1 MVIVFVLVAVL
12 VLAVVVTANWYVWRR
27 LFRDTTRGPGLTRRA
42 GAVLIAGGWVLAI
55 TALVAERSGAP
66 FWLQQVLAWPGFLWL
81 ALSIYLLLAVLAG
94 EIVRPLLRRFLE
106 HRARRTDQGAQPGRA
121 ASAAPDSPANP
132 TPTTATTAPRGNE
145 GTAPAAQPDGGGD
158 AASTATAVP
167 AAGTRAVGGAAPAA
181 ASRRDGGV
189 GAPAAPQADGSGAAP
204 ASETAAGPR
213 PGGGTAHAAASA
225 AASRRDGGV
234 GAPAAPQADGSG
246 AAPASETAAGP
257 RPGGATAH
265 TPASA
270 AASQSDRGISATV
283 LQPEIGAGP
292 DAAPEASPEP
302 AGAATLT
309 PTGPS
314 RRLFVSR
321 VVAGAAAAAAVGTV
335 GYGTYGVLR
344 GPKVK
349 RVTVPLAKLP
359 RAAHGYRIAVVSDV
373 HLGPVLGR
381 GFAQKVVDT
390 INSTQPDLIAVV
402 GDLVD
407 GSVKDLGPA
416 AAPLAQL
423 RARHG
428 SYFVTGNH
436 EYFSG
441 AEQWVEE
448 VRRLG
453 IDPLENARRE
463 MPHFDLAGVN
473 DVAGEEEGQG
483 PDFAKAL
490 GDRDTSRACVLLAHQ
505 PVQIHDAVEH
515 GVDLQLSGHTHGG
528 QLWPGNLIASGAN
541 PTLAGLDRYGDT
553 QLYVSRGAGAWGPP
567 TRVGA
572 PSDITVIELA
582 SKQA

>member
-1 MVIVFVLVAVL
+1 MVIVFVLVALL
-12 VLAVVVTANWYVWRR
+12 VLSALVAGNWLVWRR
-27 LFRDTTRGPGLTRRA
+27 LFRDTTRGPGFVRRA
-42 GAVLIAGGWVLAI
+42 GVAVIAGGWVLTVA
-55 TALVAERSGAP
+55 ALVAERAGAP
-66 FWLQQVLAWPGFLWL
+66 FRLQQILAWPGFMWL
-81 ALSIYLLLAVLAG
+81 ALSIYLLLGVVAG
-94 EIVRPLLRRFLE
+94 ELVRPLLRRWLE
-106 HRARRTDQGAQPGRA
+106 RRARGKEAAQEQPVLVPAGATAVTALATAPAATPAAKSAGTQTLTP
-121 ASAAPDSPANP
+121 ASAPADTTGPAATRATDLDSA
-132 TPTTATTAPRGNE
+132 PTTATTSALTTDPPPPSASDAIPPSAPE
-145 GTAPAAQPDGGGD
+145 STDPARPL
-158 AASTATAVP
+158 
-167 AAGTRAVGGAAPAA
+167 AAP
-181 ASRRDGGV
+181 
-189 GAPAAPQADGSGAAP
+189 
-204 ASETAAGPR
+204 T
-213 PGGGTAHAAASA
+213 
-225 AASRRDGGV
+225 
-234 GAPAAPQADGSG
+234 
-246 AAPASETAAGP
+246 
-257 RPGGATAH
+257 
-265 TPASA
+265 
-270 AASQSDRGISATV
+270 
-283 LQPEIGAGP
+283 
-292 DAAPEASPEP
+292 
-302 AGAATLT
+302 
-309 PTGPS
+309 

-344 GPKVK
+344 GPQVK

-359 RAAHGYRIAVVSDV
+359 RAAHGYRIAVVSDI

-390 INSTQPDLIAVV
+390 INGTQPDLIAVV

-428 SYFVTGNH
+428 SFFVTGNH

-441 AEQWVEE
+441 AEQWVDE

-453 IDPLENARRE
+453 LRPLENARTE
-463 MPHFDLAGVN
+463 LPHFDLAGVN
-473 DVAGEEEGQG
+473 DVAGESEGQG

-490 GDRDTSRACVLLAHQ
+490 GDRDTARACVLLAHQ

-528 QLWPGNLIASGAN
+528 QMWPGNLIAGLAN
-541 PTLAGLDRYGDT
+541 PTLAGLERYGDT

-582 SKQA
+582 SRQA